1 MEMEYIMRFDGCSKG
16 NPGPSGAGAVI
27 YKNNVEIWSGID
39 FVGTRTTNNVA
50 EYHGLLLG
58 LKNAILL
65 GITDIKVQ
73 GDSLLVIKQMNGEYK
88 VNISHLT
95 KLYEEAKNYEK
106 QFQSVTY
113 QHIYRTLNCRADEL
127 SNQALIKIKINVSI
141 DDSYDLLIEKVKL
154 D

>member
-1 MEMEYIMRFDGCSKG
+1 METEYVMRFDGCSKG
-16 NPGPSGAGAVI
+16 NPGPAGAGAVI
-27 YKNNVEIWSGID
+27 YKNNIEIWSGID

-58 LKNAILL
+58 LKNAISL
-65 GITDIKVQ
+65 GITSLKVQ
-73 GDSLLVIKQMNGEYK
+73 GDSLLVINQMKGEYK

-106 QFQSVTY
+106 QFKSISY
-113 QHIYRTLNCRADEL
+113 QHIYRTLNTRADEL

>member
-1 MEMEYIMRFDGCSKG
+1 METEYIMRFDGCSKG
-16 NPGPSGAGAVI
+16 NPGPAGAGAVI

-58 LKNAILL
+58 LKNAISL
-65 GITDIKVQ
+65 GITSLKVQ
-73 GDSLLVIKQMNGEYK
+73 GDSLLVINQMKGEYK

-106 QFQSVTY
+106 QFQSINY
-113 QHIYRTLNCRADEL
+113 HHIYRTLNTRADEL
-127 SNQALIKIKINVSI
+127 SNQALEKIKINVSI
-141 DDSYDLLIEKVKL
+141 DHSYDLLIEKVKL

>member
-1 MEMEYIMRFDGCSKG
+1 METEYVMRFDGCSKG

-27 YKNNVEIWSGID
+27 YKNNVEIWSAYD

-58 LKNAILL
+58 LKNAISL
-65 GITDIKVQ
+65 GITSLKVE
-73 GDSLLVIKQMNGEYK
+73 GDSLLVIKQMKGEYK

-106 QFQSVTY
+106 QFQSIAY
-113 QHIYRTLNCRADEL
+113 HHIYRTLNTRADEL
-127 SNQALIKIKINVSI
+127 SNQALEKIKINILI
-141 DDSYDLLIEKVKL
+141 DDSYDLLIEKVKM

>member
-1 MEMEYIMRFDGCSKG
+1 METEYVMRFDGCSKG

-27 YKNNVEIWSGID
+27 YKNNVEIWSAYD

-113 QHIYRTLNCRADEL
+113 HHIYRTLNTRADEL
-127 SNQALIKIKINVSI
+127 SNQALIKIKTNVFI
-141 DDSYDLLIEKVKL
+141 DDSYDLLIEKVKQ

>member
-1 MEMEYIMRFDGCSKG
+1 METEYVMRFDGCSKG
-16 NPGPSGAGAVI
+16 NPGPGGAGAVI
-27 YKNNVEIWSGID
+27 YKNHVEIWSAYD

-58 LKNAILL
+58 LKNAISL
-65 GITDIKVQ
+65 GIKDIKVQ

-106 QFQSVTY
+106 QFKSVTY
-113 QHIYRTLNCRADEL
+113 YHIYRTLNTRADEL
-127 SNQALIKIKINVSI
+127 SNQALIKIKLNVSI